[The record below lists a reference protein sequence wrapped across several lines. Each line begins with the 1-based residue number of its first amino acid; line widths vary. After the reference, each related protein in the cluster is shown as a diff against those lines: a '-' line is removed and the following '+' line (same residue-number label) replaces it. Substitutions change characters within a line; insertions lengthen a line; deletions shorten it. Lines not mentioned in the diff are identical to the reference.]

1 MPAQS
6 TVQDIVGSSPN
17 QSVTRHT
24 PFFQAIWIIFR
35 KDLRVIL
42 RQPVNIAATL
52 LPPLAFVLV
61 NALGAAAVG
70 RNPVALVTL
79 DQGAKGQQMAQ
90 IIHNADVFRITDAT
104 PAQAKALLDNVQVAA
119 IITIPADFT
128 QRVLAHENAPIY
140 VLVNNLNLDFTNDIR
155 RSVPDA
161 ITQYYQAQG
170 EASPIKVTMLE
181 TNLRSRDVNLF
192 QYNVLPTIVLLL
204 VISGLINSGL
214 STAREWESRTVK
226 ELLLSPVSRGAII
239 TGKVLA
245 GFVITFLLGTIV
257 LLLGYALGWTQ
268 PEGIYWLSAL
278 LTIALIAL
286 FSSGLGVAIGAALRR
301 VQIVI
306 AVSMISAFW
315 LFFLAGGMGVLAFQP
330 TWLQNIAAFVP
341 LTYGRHA
348 LEQAVFYNASDQFVL
363 DMTVLALSA
372 LVAIGLGIISM
383 RRGIAS

>member
-1 MPAQS
+1 MTTQTTTNVAAKLAP
-6 TVQDIVGSSPN
+6 IEPE
-17 QSVTRHT
+17 TRHT
-24 PFFQAIWIIFR
+24 HFFKALWIIFR
-35 KDLRVIL
+35 KDMRVAF
-42 RQPVNIAATL
+42 RQPLNIAATI
-52 LPPLAFVLV
+52 LPPLAFLLV

-70 RNPVALVTL
+70 RNPVALVNL
-79 DQGAKGQQMAQ
+79 DHGAKGQQMAQ
-90 IIHNADVFRITDAT
+90 IIHNADVFRITDTT
-104 PAQAKALLDNVQVAA
+104 PQQARELLNNVQVAA

-128 QRVLAHENAPIY
+128 QRVDAHQQAPI
-140 VLVNNLNLDFTNDIR
+140 VVVINNLNLDFTNDIR

-161 ITQYYQAQG
+161 ITQFYQAQG
-170 EASPIKVTMLE
+170 ASSPIKVTMLQ
-181 TNLRSRDVNLF
+181 TNLRSRDVDFL
-192 QYNVLPTIVLLL
+192 QYNVLPTIMLLL

-245 GFVITFLLGTIV
+245 GFVVTCLLGILV

-268 PEGIYWLSAL
+268 PQGIYWLSTL

-286 FSSGLGVAIGAALRR
+286 FSSGLGVAIGAMLRR
-301 VQIVI
+301 VQVTI

-315 LFFLAGGMGVLAFQP
+315 LFFLAGGIGILAFEP
-330 TWLQNIAAFVP
+330 VWLQNIAAFFP

-348 LEQAVFYNASDQFVL
+348 LEQAVFYSASDQFVL
-363 DMTVLALSA
+363 DMAVLALSA